1 MQASHTTDDFSR
13 QDSKYKDY
21 KPVKYVRSDDSGDQR
36 QHVSNQSS
44 VHNSRSLS
52 SSFRHSIRHL
62 TSCASAR

>member
-1 MQASHTTDDFSR
+1 MQASQTTHDFSR

-21 KPVKYVRSDDSGDQR
+21 KPIQYIRSVDNHDQR
-36 QHVSNQSS
+36 QHLLNQSS